1 MGAELPRQV
10 AVRFDELDR
19 RIVGALHV
27 DGRASWHRIA
37 HVLGE
42 QERTVTR
49 RGTQLISSGLVRVTG
64 LALRAEGVIVG
75 LRCAPGQARLAGG
88 ALARRDD
95 TMFAHVLTGS
105 IDCVAEISCPSERL
119 ASLVMDELP
128 ATPGMVESFT
138 QPVLRY
144 VRTAHEWHPGLITDD
159 ERAELEES
167 APLPRQRH
175 FGDTAD
181 LSKQDKLLLAA
192 LSDDARRT
200 YEELARLTGL
210 SEATVRRHLDRLRCD
225 GRVLIRVVVDP
236 AQVGLPIEAMLWVR
250 ASPADVDAVA
260 EGLRESPYVRYASRL
275 CGDWQF
281 LINATLPTSEALD
294 DFVSRAPWA
303 SRVQHVE
310 TSMVLCTLKRSGVL
324 TPRDSGR

>member
-1 MGAELPRQV
+1 MGAELARQV

-19 RIVGALHV
+19 RIVGALQV

-49 RGTQLISSGLVRVTG
+49 RGTQLIRSGLVRITG
-64 LALRAEGVIVG
+64 LTLRAEGVIVG

-95 TMFAHVLTGS
+95 AMFTHVLTGS
-105 IDCVAEISCPSERL
+105 TDCIAEISCPSEHL

-144 VRTAHEWHPGLITDD
+144 IRTAHEWHPGLITDD
-159 ERAELEES
+159 ERAALEES

-175 FGDTAD
+175 FGDTED
-181 LSKQDKLLLAA
+181 LPKQDKLLVAA
-192 LSDDARRT
+192 LAEDARRT

-210 SEATVRRHLDRLRCD
+210 SEATVRRHLDRLRRD
-225 GRVLIRVVVDP
+225 GRVLIRAVVEP

-250 ASPADVDAVA
+250 TSPADVDDAA

-281 LINATLPTSEALD
+281 LINATLPTPKALD

-303 SRVQHVE
+303 KRVQHVE

-324 TPRDSGR
+324 APPSSGR